1 MCGLNATR
9 YTKLQDDVWINHNKT
24 ITIHVIIDNIATIAI
39 TILLTLIIIIILYF
53 HHHKNIR
60 KSSNGNEIIKITK
73 Q

>member
-39 TILLTLIIIIILYF
+39 TILLTLIIIIIYF